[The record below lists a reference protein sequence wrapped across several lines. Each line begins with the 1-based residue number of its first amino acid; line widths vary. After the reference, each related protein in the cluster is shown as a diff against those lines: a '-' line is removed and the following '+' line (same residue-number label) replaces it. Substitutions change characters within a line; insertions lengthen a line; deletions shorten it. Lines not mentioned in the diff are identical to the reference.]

1 MSALIERRSACLRKL
16 AGCRA
21 REVRF
26 GRFLNNPSV
35 RAEEIIATAA
45 QATGERAAGRPVLAI
60 QDTTE
65 INFRAHA
72 RRKRGFGTVGNG
84 RDIGLFLHPLLV
96 LDAESG
102 GVLGLADA
110 QILNRTGGTGKAPA
124 RKRRAIGEKESQRWL
139 SGVRAAETVLS
150 GALSVTVV
158 ADRESDIYEEF
169 ARRPEG
175 VHLITRAAQ
184 DRALAGGGRLFA
196 TVRGWPEQSRQRL
209 AVPPKPGR
217 LRRQAEVAV
226 RFGEVELKRPA
237 HVDKR
242 LAASVRLAVVDV
254 EEGDPP
260 PGETPVHWLLLT
272 SHALDGLADAERI
285 IGCYR
290 RRWSIEQVFRTLK
303 GQGFDIEQSQIVEA
317 ERLTKLLMA
326 ALIAAVAVLQLVHAR
341 DGTSRQRLADAATDI
356 DVTFLTALNARL
368 EGKTAKQTNPHPP
381 DSLAYLA
388 WIVGR
393 LGGWSGYLG
402 KGYKPPGPKTMHDG
416 LRQLQAMQN
425 GWSLT
430 QHV

>member
-1 MSALIERRSACLRKL
+1 MERRSACLRKL

-35 RAEEIIATAA
+35 RAQEMIATAA
-45 QATGERAAGRPVLAI
+45 HATGRRVAGRHVLAI

-84 RDIGLFLHPLLV
+84 SDIGLFLHPLLV
-96 LDAESG
+96 LDAGHG
-102 GVLGLADA
+102 GILGLADA
-110 QILNRTGGTGKAPA
+110 QILNRTGTTGTAPH
-124 RKRRAIGEKESQRWL
+124 RKRRPIQAKESQRWL
-139 SGVRAAETVLS
+139 SGLRAAETVLS
-150 GALSVTVV
+150 GARSVTVV

-175 VHLITRAAQ
+175 VHLLTRAAQ
-184 DRALAGGGRLFA
+184 DRALADGGRLFA
-196 TVRGWPEQSRQRL
+196 TVRGWPEQTRERL
-209 AVPPKPGR
+209 AVPPRPGR
-217 LRRQAEVAV
+217 SGRQATVAV
-226 RFGEVELKRPA
+226 RFGEVELKRPQHA
-237 HVDKR
+237 PKG
-242 LAASVRLAVVDV
+242 LAAGVRLCVVDV

-272 SHALDGLADAERI
+272 SHAVDGLADAERT
-285 IGCYR
+285 IGWYR
-290 RRWSIEQVFRTLK
+290 RRWSIEQLFRTLK
-303 GQGFDIEQSQIVEA
+303 RQGFDIEQSQIVEA
-317 ERLTKLLMA
+317 ESLAKL
-326 ALIAAVAVLQLVHAR
+326 LIAALVAAAGVLQLVQAR
-341 DGTSRQRLADAATDI
+341 DGGSRQRLADAATDV
-356 DVTFLTALNARL
+356 DAAFLTAVNARL
-368 EGKTAKQTNPHPP
+368 EGRTAKQKNPHPP

-402 KGYKPPGPKTMHDG
+402 KGCKPPGPKTMHDG